1 MISVFPLFSYPVLI
15 SSENYSFSGS
25 EETYMSELPMADN
38 SGNLMSENDRI
49 LDCIELSKLRL
60 FIDEQINIYK
70 SKILNLKSGNDIY
83 ITQSWLNT
91 AKTNQFHPRH
101 KHPNS
106 LISGV
111 LFITGSKGDGMP
123 PIRFHRSDSLI
134 PLDLQYEELNDFNS
148 GCRWF
153 ETVKGRLILFP
164 SLVEHDVEK
173 NNTENI
179 RTSLSFN
186 TFVRGKIGNKDH
198 LTEITIG

>member
-15 SSENYSFSGS
+15 SPKNYSFSGP
-25 EETYMSELPMADN
+25 EEKFISELPMADN
-38 SGNLMSENDRI
+38 LGNLMSENDRI
-49 LDCIELSKLRL
+49 LESIELSNLRL
-60 FIDEQINIYK
+60 FIDEQIKIYK
-70 SKILNLKSGNDIY
+70 SKILNLKSENDIY
-83 ITQSWLNT
+83 ITQSWINT

-111 LFITGSKGDGMP
+111 LFITGSEGDGMP
-123 PIRFHRSDSLI
+123 PIRFHRSNSLI

-153 ETVKGRLILFP
+153 EPVKGRLILFP

-173 NNTENI
+173 NNTNNI

-186 TFVRGKIGNKDH
+186 TFVRGEIGNKSQ